1 MEPWSHWWQTGMLTI
16 TPSLPVSRSQYFEIF
31 YTPEMS
37 ILGAC
42 FWKWKISKISTGKW
56 FSTKKTHTHAQHH
69 KNIAREFPSREFHE
83 FPDTTHILAF
93 CDQSHMTQVLTVCVT
108 VAIHPTHSTEH
119 CPTFPIKR
127 VSWVSWHYSHPGILW
142 PVSYDTSS
150 CSVCYGNNTPCTPI
164 AHCE

>member
-69 KNIAREFPSREFHE
+69 KNIATEFPSREFHE
-83 FPDTTHILAF
+83 FPDTTHILTF
-93 CDQSHMTQVLTVCVT
+93 SDQSHMTQVLTVCVT
-108 VAIHPTHSTEH
+108 VTIHPAHSTEH
-119 CPTFPIKR
+119 CPTFQHQESFMSFLILLT
-127 VSWVSWHYSHPGILW
+127 SWHS
-142 PVSYDTSS
+142 VTSLIWHKFLQ
-150 CSVCYGNNTPCTPI
+150 CVLR
-164 AHCE
+164 

>member
-56 FSTKKTHTHAQHH
+56 FSTRTRFSKIIILTLFFIHLVHWDISPYRRSSKLATLLQIDDFWKSWLDGKRLSESDFWNFLLPKTSPHMGHVTGVNFFLISQ
-69 KNIAREFPSREFHE
+69 SRLYIRT
-83 FPDTTHILAF
+83 DIL
-93 CDQSHMTQVLTVCVT
+93 L
-108 VAIHPTHSTEH
+108 
-119 CPTFPIKR
+119 
-127 VSWVSWHYSHPGILW
+127 
-142 PVSYDTSS
+142 
-150 CSVCYGNNTPCTPI
+150 
-164 AHCE
+164 